1 MKVRCSFCRKYV
13 ERDAAVRRSIQAFCS
28 EDHLQEYINSTRKK
42 QVIKQKK
49 KSNDLSS
56 GDKLEIIKLDEFRCR
71 YCGTEYGL
79 HVHHIKYRS
88 EGGSNDLSNLIT
100 LCFKHHD
107 TVHSN
112 KKRYQPLCL
121 DLVELRNSGKLKK
134 FTTILD
140 LEN

>member
-1 MKVRCSFCRKYV
+1 MKVRCSYCKKYV
-13 ERDAAVRRSIQAFCS
+13 DRDSAIRRSIQAFCC
-28 EDHLQEYINSTRKK
+28 EDHLHEYVNSTRKK
-42 QVIKQKK
+42 RVSKQKK

-88 EGGSNDLSNLIT
+88 EGGSNDPDNLIT

-107 TVHSN
+107 TVHSD

-121 DLVELRNSGKLKK
+121 HLVDLRNSGKLQK